1 LLPDPEGIKANMTHQ
16 AEWEAENRRLVDLL
30 TQREG
35 EIERLKAMLKI
46 LLRHYLDSVDNEENI
61 LVKQVKA
68 LLNNQ
73 LE

>member
-1 LLPDPEGIKANMTHQ
+1 MTHQ